1 MHIQPPLE
9 AFNNFI
15 QNSHD
20 LIILDLKMPQMDGII
35 LQLFENYEIKEKF
48 VIVGT
53 IKGESKEISLEIL
66 KMMIKNTEE
75 IKEISDLNIFWENS
89 LSVF

>member
-35 LQLFENYEIKEKF
+35 LQLFENYEIK
-48 VIVGT
+48 
-53 IKGESKEISLEIL
+53 
-66 KMMIKNTEE
+66 KN
-75 IKEISDLNIFWENS
+75 L
-89 LSVF
+89 LLLVQ